1 MITSLCLLLSLF
13 GLIDTQKLVVIIA
26 EGLSGAHF
34 HRFSHLS
41 GLRLFEEEG
50 VWSTRLFPVFP
61 TLPLPNRHTLLT
73 GVLPRKH
80 GMMNDF
86 VFNWRTGQEFL
97 NFTLDSDFKKSEWWM
112 TDPIYVTATE
122 AKASVAMF
130 FFPECNVNWM
140 PAPHLCIPPREDGLT
155 FADERIAKIVV
166 EATMSHD
173 LVLVYHPNI
182 REQIASIGPKRSNE
196 RTATEVDQFQQAL
209 ERLTAQARERIDL
222 NVIVVS
228 PHGLV
233 DVPRRNIRVLDDY
246 LPMEL
251 LQVTIGSGAV
261 KQLIAQPGKTHQVY
275 SQLRNHTPIPNVKIY
290 YTAPKVGDLPEWY
303 HYKKSS
309 TVPDL
314 VLVAQPGYAIVTRDF
329 GKQIPPATPNEIKAG
344 MSGYN
349 NHYPDMLGVFLAY
362 GPVFRKGYHKGPLEL
377 CDVYTLMCSLLRI
390 DDCNTSCG
398 RILRID
404 DVLTS
409 DTRVAVRAKL
419 HASINRASFV
429 DVAIAVV
436 VVVVVVMLL

>member
-1 MITSLCLLLSLF
+1 
-13 GLIDTQKLVVIIA
+13 
-26 EGLSGAHF
+26 
-34 HRFSHLS
+34 
-41 GLRLFEEEG
+41 
-50 VWSTRLFPVFP
+50 
-61 TLPLPNRHTLLT
+61 
-73 GVLPRKH
+73 
-80 GMMNDF
+80 
-86 VFNWRTGQEFL
+86 
-97 NFTLDSDFKKSEWWM
+97 M

-130 FFPECNVNWM
+130 FFPECNVGPIAIMCLWTSFTVSLKVNWM

-155 FADERIAKIVV
+155 FADERIAKIVL
-166 EATMSHD
+166 EATIDEFKKND
-173 LVLVYHPNI
+173 LL
-182 REQIASIGPKRSNE
+182 
-196 RTATEVDQFQQAL
+196 L
-209 ERLTAQARERIDL
+209 
-222 NVIVVS
+222 
-228 PHGLV
+228 
-233 DVPRRNIRVLDDY
+233 RVLDDY

-398 RILRID
+398 R
-404 DVLTS
+404 
-409 DTRVAVRAKL
+409 
-419 HASINRASFV
+419 
-429 DVAIAVV
+429 
-436 VVVVVVMLL
+436 